1 VHQLVDEHGRDV
13 DRRLEQAHVAA
24 LDRARVEQLL
34 AELQHHAVVVPGV
47 FVFHRRELF
56 FGNRRFWRCHER
68 RMQRSL
74 ALARLVDR
82 MDLRAQVVR
91 AEEIVG
97 DPQPPG
103 RVAL

>member
-1 VHQLVDEHGRDV
+1 
-13 DRRLEQAHVAA
+13 
-24 LDRARVEQLL
+24 
-34 AELQHHAVVVPGV
+34 
-47 FVFHRRELF
+47 
-56 FGNRRFWRCHER
+56 
-68 RMQRSL
+68 MQRSL